1 MRILHTLQLA
11 IAGCVVA
18 TPLGLAQTSSSG
30 SMTTYQAPAKQHAEG
45 ALSSAA
51 GSSQYSNGAHKQAT
65 QGLPPGLSPDSSAPW
80 NNQTKS
86 GSHQ

>member
-1 MRILHTLQLA
+1 MKILHTFRLA

-18 TPLGLAQTSSSG
+18 APLGFAQTSSSG
-30 SMTTYQAPAKQHAEG
+30 STTTYQVPTKQHAEG
-45 ALSSAA
+45 GLSSAG
-51 GSSQYSNGAHKQAT
+51 GSGQYSNGAHKQAT

-80 NNQTKS
+80 NNQNRS